1 MGENL
6 TLEDRVIAALRRIIR
21 AVDLHS
27 RQLVDQFGLTGPQL
41 LALREAA
48 RLGKSPISILAR
60 SVRVSHPTMTG
71 ILDRLEKQELVSR
84 NRDNGDRRRISVS
97 VTDRGLALLDK
108 APSPLQDRFRA
119 ELTKLEEWEQNLML
133 ANLQRIAALM
143 DAEQLEASPVLASG
157 TAVASHPDDSAAQE
171 TSGRPEALELESE
184 DAK

>member
-1 MGENL
+1 MDENL

-27 RQLVDQFGLTGPQL
+27 HHLVDQFGLTGPQL

-48 RLGKSPISILAR
+48 RLGKSPISALAR
-60 SVRVSHPTMTG
+60 SVHVSHPTMTG
-71 ILDRLEKQELVSR
+71 ILDRLEKQGLVSR
-84 NRDNGDRRRISVS
+84 NRDNEDRRRISVS
-97 VTDRGLALLDK
+97 VTDRGLDLLAE

-133 ANLQRIAALM
+133 SNLQRIAALM

-157 TAVASHPDDSAAQE
+157 TAVATHPDDSVTQKVGE
-171 TSGRPEALELESE
+171 EREIPLPE
-184 DAK
+184 KK